1 MKKKMALL
9 GMGLVICVASVIA
22 QGQGGQR
29 MTVEQR
35 MTTANEKLT
44 PLNLGKDELSKTD
57 SVFTSYYTALQKERD
72 EMMASGNM
80 DRDAMR
86 EKMQKLSK
94 ERDDKLKL
102 IFTDDQY
109 KKWKDEIEP
118 AMRPQRQNTPQ

>member
-9 GMGLVICVASVIA
+9 GMGLVICLASVIA